1 MKVKKNSLF
10 HFLFKNLVC
19 CRKLSNIL
27 RRSSRKRSAPRTMDS
42 TTPSQP
48 FAARRLPV
56 TTQAI
61 HHGQIS
67 TAPIVRTTS
76 MPSTITQAVP
86 QSTNL
91 LCLYLPQV
99 PVMGV
104 YQLIMPVY
112 RGHQPAL
119 IASYRLIM
127 PVYKY
132 NQPALIA
139 IL

>member
-61 HHGQIS
+61 HHSQIS
-67 TAPIVRTTS
+67 TTPIVGTTS

-86 QSTNL
+86 QSTHATL
-91 LCLYLPQV
+91 FV
-99 PVMGV
+99 PATSASHGV
-104 YQLIMPVY
+104 FTSL
-112 RGHQPAL
+112 
-119 IASYRLIM
+119 
-127 PVYKY
+127 
-132 NQPALIA
+132 
-139 IL
+139 